1 MSDESAV
8 ENRDADSVNEQPEA
22 AGHSSLITHHSSLS
36 LWLERA
42 TVACLF
48 IYAAAAPHSIAG
60 TQTAWLLAILFWIAR
75 LLVRPRP
82 RLFRTPVDAWLFGFF
97 VLTFLTSLTSYD
109 PEVSIGKL
117 RAASLFTVVYV
128 AAENVRSPKLV
139 RALALTLVASCALGL
154 VHTFAV
160 YARGRGVKL
169 RAMTADSPLRAAGFI
184 EGDTIL
190 SVDGAEVRGPGDV
203 VRAIE
208 TERPAREKVLRFPDG
223 TAACRWDERQACV
236 RVYRA
241 ELLPA
246 AHVGRDRLL
255 EGSTAKARLGIVEW
269 TRGRDERAS
278 GFYGQ
283 YQTYSEVLQ
292 LIASLALGLFVA
304 LRRKWGMKG
313 LLVGL
318 ALAGMCGALLL
329 TLTRASWAGFLVS
342 AFTVV
347 LVGAS
352 RRRRTLLLTAA
363 VALPLAAAGLF
374 VLQQKRQVGFIDTRE
389 GSTAWRLMVWRDGA
403 RVLAGEPRHLL
414 VGTGMDSLKRHWR
427 EWNMFDGGRQ
437 PWGHLHST
445 PLQIAF
451 ERGLPAL
458 FVWAAWLFVYGRTLV
473 RALRRRSLDEWV
485 ERGLLL
491 GALGGLAGF
500 VAGGTVHYNF
510 GDSEV
515 VQVFYFIMGLALAA
529 ERLGR
534 AGSGAREGA
543 GAEAGGDGRAEAGAH
558 AEAVARVPA

>member
-1 MSDESAV
+1 
-8 ENRDADSVNEQPEA
+8 
-22 AGHSSLITHHSSLS
+22 

-48 IYAAAAPHSIAG
+48 LYAAAAPHSIAG
-60 TQTAWLLAILFWIAR
+60 TQTAWLLAMALWAAR
-75 LLVRPRP
+75 LCVRPRP
-82 RLFRTPVDAWLFGFF
+82 KLFRTPVDKWLLGFF

-109 PEVSIGKL
+109 LEVSIGKL

-128 AAENVRSPKLV
+128 AAENVRSREVL

-160 YARGRGVKL
+160 YAKGRGVKI
-169 RAMTADSPLRAAGFI
+169 RAMTADSPLRAKGFV
-184 EGDTIL
+184 EGDSIF
-190 SVDGAEVRGPGDV
+190 SVDGVEVREPEDV
-203 VRAIE
+203 VRGIE
-208 TERPAREKVLRFPDG
+208 SERAGAREKVYRFPDG
-223 TAACRWDERQACV
+223 TVACRWDENSACV

-241 ELLPA
+241 EMLPTGNVARAALLK
-246 AHVGRDRLL
+246 G
-255 EGSTAKARLGIVEW
+255 ETAEARLGIVSW
-269 TRGRDERAS
+269 TRGREERAS

-292 LIASLALGLFVA
+292 LVASLALGMLVA
-304 LRRKWGMKG
+304 MRRKWSMKAA
-313 LLVGL
+313 LVGL
-318 ALAGMCGALLL
+318 ALAGMCVALLL
-329 TLTRASWAGFLVS
+329 TVTRASWAGFVAS
-342 AFTVV
+342 AFVVV
-347 LVGAS
+347 LAGS
-352 RRRRTLLLTAA
+352 RRRRRTLLVTAA

-374 VLQQKRQVGFIDTRE
+374 ILQQKRQVGFIDTKE

-427 EWNMFDGGRQ
+427 EWKMFDGGRQ

-445 PLQIAF
+445 PLQIGF

-458 FVWAAWLFVYGRTLV
+458 FVWAAWLFVYARSLLG
-473 RALRRRSLDEWV
+473 ALRRGTLEGWV

-500 VAGGTVHYNF
+500 AAGGLVHYNF

-515 VQVFYFIMGLALAA
+515 VMVFYFIMGLALAA
-529 ERLGR
+529 VRMGGV
-534 AGSGAREGA
+534 AVEG
-543 GAEAGGDGRAEAGAH
+543 EAGAR
-558 AEAVARVPA
+558 AEETRPTAAAY